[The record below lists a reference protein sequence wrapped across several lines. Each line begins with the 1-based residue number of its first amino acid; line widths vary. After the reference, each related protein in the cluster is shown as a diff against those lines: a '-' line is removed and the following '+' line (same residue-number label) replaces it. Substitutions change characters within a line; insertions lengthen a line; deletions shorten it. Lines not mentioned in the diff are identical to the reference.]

1 MKNPRKRR
9 LSAWL
14 LLSVFVPMLTLT
26 LLHHHE
32 VVEVEDVACD
42 DCAHHVRHGGH
53 FSVGFSSFENCL
65 ICEFASQTYVSAA
78 KTVSLL
84 VQTDCDMLMEPLV
97 PSLPI
102 VLLIHHSSR
111 APPAFA

>member
-1 MKNPRKRR
+1 M
-9 LSAWL
+9 
-14 LLSVFVPMLTLT
+14 
-26 LLHHHE
+26 
-32 VVEVEDVACD
+32 
-42 DCAHHVRHGGH
+42 
-53 FSVGFSSFENCL
+53 